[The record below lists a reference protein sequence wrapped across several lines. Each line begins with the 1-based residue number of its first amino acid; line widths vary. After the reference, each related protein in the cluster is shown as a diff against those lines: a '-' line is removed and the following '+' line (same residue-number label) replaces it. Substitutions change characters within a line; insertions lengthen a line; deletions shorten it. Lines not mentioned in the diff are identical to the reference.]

1 MTNIKPKIL
10 FIAPF
15 PPPLAGPEI
24 SAKLFLESNVAD
36 NFDVIK
42 LDTNFRKSNSQKG
55 KFGFAM
61 MFAFFQLNIKL
72 IKRIITFKPD
82 IVYYYVTATM
92 LGWLGKDIWVIM
104 LSRLFGLK
112 VVIHMRAGHFRK
124 NYDQSNKVFK
134 KIIKTVFNLT
144 DYNLAQSPTLAKQ
157 YEGLVKDKN
166 KIGYIYNMISEENYF
181 VHTDD
186 KYDENII
193 FFLGHLS
200 HAKGYCDI
208 LKSIPDVVQEFPDI
222 KFCFAGTVITE
233 ERNVFFNGVT
243 GEPITYANP
252 EDIFREYIQNVYE
265 ANYMYLGKLDEKQK
279 IDWLRKSNIFILPS
293 YSEGFSMS
301 VLEAIAAGKPIV
313 TTPVGALKDVL
324 QNEVNAIIVNPGDID
339 AITNA
344 ILRFLRDKAFRKSVA
359 NNNKALRCDFSVDTI
374 SKKYKELFNSI
385 L

>member
-1 MTNIKPKIL
+1 MNKIKPKIL
-10 FIAPF
+10 FVAPF

-36 NFDVIK
+36 DFDIIK
-42 LDTNFRKSNSQKG
+42 LDTNFRDSNSQKG
-55 KFGFAM
+55 KFGVAM

-82 IVYYYVTATM
+82 IAYYYVTATM

-104 LSRLFGLK
+104 LSKLFGLK

-134 KIIKTVFNLT
+134 KIIKTVLNLT

-181 VHTDD
+181 VHSVDTH
-186 KYDENII
+186 DENCI

-208 LKSIPDVVQEFPDI
+208 LKSIPKIVQEFPDV

-243 GEPITYANP
+243 GKPITFTNP
-252 EDIFREYIQNVYE
+252 EDIFREYIVNAYE
-265 ANYMYLGKLDEKQK
+265 ANYKYLGKLDEKQK
-279 IDWLRKSNIFILPS
+279 IDWLNKSNVFILPS

-301 VLEAIAAGKPIV
+301 VLEAIAVGKPIV

-324 QNEVNAIIVNPGDID
+324 KNEVNAIIVNPGDIE

-344 ILRFLRDKAFRKSVA
+344 LLRFLRDKAFRKSVA
-359 NNNKALRCDFSVDTI
+359 NNNKILRHDFSVDTI
-374 SKKYKELFNSI
+374 SKKYKELFNSM